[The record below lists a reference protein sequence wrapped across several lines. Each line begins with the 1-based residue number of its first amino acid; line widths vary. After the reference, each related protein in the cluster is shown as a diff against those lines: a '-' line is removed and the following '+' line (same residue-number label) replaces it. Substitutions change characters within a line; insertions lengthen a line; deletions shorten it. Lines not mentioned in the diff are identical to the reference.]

1 MNTPTCRRRAPSAG
15 YPDGMTDLATQ
26 FAQHLA
32 ALRAAGI
39 DWVPVAPP
47 PPPDFFRPATAAVA
61 DPPAV
66 PAADP
71 RRQALPLLANEVANC
86 GKCPE
91 LFATRTRP
99 VFGDGPLSPAVLF
112 LGQAPAA
119 ADDASGEPFTGGA
132 GQLFDRI
139 LAAMGLTRAEV
150 YLTQTIKCR
159 PPKDRQP
166 SATECANCRDF
177 LRRQIEIV
185 DPTFI
190 CCLGTAAA
198 RTLLDTPKAITEL
211 RGTVHQFAG
220 RSVVCTL
227 SPEYLLTNPAAKKD
241 CWEDM
246 KLLLKAMGRPVPG

>member
-1 MNTPTCRRRAPSAG
+1 
-15 YPDGMTDLATQ
+15 MTDLGTHL
-26 FAQHLA
+26 AQHLA

-47 PPPDFFRPATAAVA
+47 PPPDFFRPAGPAADA
-61 DPPAV
+61 PSAAPSAAPSD
-66 PAADP
+66 ADP
-71 RRQALPLLANEVANC
+71 RRQSLALLANEVANC
-86 GKCPE
+86 GRCAE
-91 LFATRTRP
+91 LFATRTQP

-132 GQLFDRI
+132 GQLFARI
-139 LAAMGLTRAEV
+139 LAAMGLARDEV
-150 YLTQTIKCR
+150 YLAHTIKCR

-177 LRRQIEIV
+177 LLRQIDLV
-185 DPTFI
+185 DPPFV

-211 RGTVHQFAG
+211 RGTVHRVRG
-220 RSVVCTL
+220 RAVVCTL

-241 CWEDM
+241 CWDDM
-246 KLLLKAMGRPVPG
+246 KLLLKAMGRPVPGG